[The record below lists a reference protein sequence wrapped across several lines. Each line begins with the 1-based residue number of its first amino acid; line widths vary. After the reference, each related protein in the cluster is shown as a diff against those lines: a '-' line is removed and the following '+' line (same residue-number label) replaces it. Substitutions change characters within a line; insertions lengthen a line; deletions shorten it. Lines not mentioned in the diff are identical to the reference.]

1 MEGKQ
6 DCSHQK
12 LLGGLVFSVCLN
24 LFVVGVVIYFSFRI
38 NTIEHDVGR
47 LKAVQ
52 VSRSKILLAVD
63 LKESGAR
70 NINCRVMTTS
80 LAFRDHFP

>member
-1 MEGKQ
+1 M
-6 DCSHQK
+6 
-12 LLGGLVFSVCLN
+12 FLN
-24 LFVVGVVIYFSFRI
+24 FFVVGVVVNFSFRI
-38 NTIEHDVGR
+38 NKIEHEVER

-70 NINCRVMTTS
+70 NIILSVMTTS
-80 LAFRDHFP
+80 PAFPDHFP